1 MFDSVVMRFKKE
13 YNNSIGEL
21 MELLV
26 YYNHVYVI
34 FGLEDVSYVIKK
46 LGIDNFQKLVS
57 IKHLTAMILP
67 EFIGVRTNTLGIF
80 QTHAAIIGRIHAHE
94 DGKKIKL
101 KDFAIENICKE
112 LQIRPN
118 NKIENILTTKCKITT
133 YNKIGCIN
141 NNVNDLITETA
152 SNNQLL
158 LKFINS
164 SLSSNGVV
172 IDDNVF
178 NKFEYI
184 ITRDSTG
191 FTQHSDDLKKLIN
204 IPPPENY
211 SWAHLF
217 ANIHD
222 YWIENF
228 IASYIRS
235 DLVTNYFYSQVSET
249 QFGNAL
255 SKSKGKL
262 EDVYTFQKYVFSNAK
277 YISEAIDDDEI
288 DFKSATKLIERNSKL
303 REWVLELPPSSDL
316 MQEYMSKINEE
327 DSNATKIGKTFTK
340 GTFIAA
346 GALIPDGG
354 LTSNILT
361 GAATDAVGN
370 FIERTFLGK
379 YNPSTF
385 VKSTKKLIK

>member
-1 MFDSVVMRFKKE
+1 
-13 YNNSIGEL
+13 

-34 FGLEDVSYVIKK
+34 FSLQDVSYVIKK

-67 EFIGVRTNTLGIF
+67 EFIGIKTDTLGTF
-80 QTHAAIIGRIHAHE
+80 QTHAAVIGRIHAHE
-94 DGKKIKL
+94 DGKKVKL

-112 LQIRPN
+112 LQIKPN
-118 NKIENILTTKCKITT
+118 AKIENILTAKCKITT
-133 YNKIGCIN
+133 YEKIGCIN

-152 SNNQLL
+152 LNKQLL
-158 LKFINS
+158 LKFLNS
-164 SLSSNGVV
+164 SLAKNGVE
-172 IDDNVF
+172 INDIVF
-178 NKFEYI
+178 NEFKYM
-184 ITRDSTG
+184 ITNNGKG
-191 FTQHSDDLKKLIN
+191 FTQHSDDLKNLIN

-249 QFGNAL
+249 QFGNVL

-262 EDVYTFQKYVFSNAK
+262 EEVYTFQKYVFSSAK
-277 YISEAIDDDEI
+277 YISEAIDDNEI
-288 DFKSATKLIERNSKL
+288 DFKSAIKLIENNSKL
-303 REWVLELPPSSDL
+303 REWVAKLPPSSDL
-316 MQEYMSKINEE
+316 MQEYMSKTNEE
-327 DSNATKIGKTFTK
+327 DSNAIKLGKIFTK
-340 GTFIAA
+340 GTFIVG
-346 GALIPDGG
+346 GALMPGGG
-354 LTSNILT
+354 LTSSIIT
-361 GAATDAVGN
+361 GTFTDAVGN
-370 FIERTFLGK
+370 FIENKFLGN

-385 VKSTKKLIK
+385 VKSTKKIIK